1 MKRYKMKI
9 PRMTVAVA
17 ALAMA
22 VLAFGVMVVL
32 PAMTSYGG
40 DDPVAVAT
48 TTGAPTEALAARNAS
63 R

>member
-1 MKRYKMKI
+1 MKRFKMKV
-9 PRMTVAVA
+9 PRMTVAIA

-40 DDPVAVAT
+40 DDPVAVT
-48 TTGAPTEALAARNAS
+48 TTIGAPTQALASSNTS

>member
-1 MKRYKMKI
+1 MKRYKMKV
-9 PRMTVAVA
+9 PRMAVAIA

-32 PAMTSYGG
+32 PAMTSHGG
-40 DDPVAVAT
+40 DDPMAVAT
-48 TTGAPTEALAARNAS
+48 TTAAPTEAFATRNVS